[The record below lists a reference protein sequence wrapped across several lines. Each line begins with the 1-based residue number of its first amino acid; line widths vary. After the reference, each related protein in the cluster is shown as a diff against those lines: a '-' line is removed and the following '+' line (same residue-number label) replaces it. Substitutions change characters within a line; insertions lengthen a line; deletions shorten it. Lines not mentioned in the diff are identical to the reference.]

1 MRDLLAGVNDADTVT
16 LVSQGGAAPGATR
29 TLDVVHRFYRS
40 ASTASGFQSYFTA
53 GWRQFVEAHRLE
65 VGQVVAFERL
75 ERRGGRVVLGT
86 RIVREFEPPGGAPG
100 AADTPWPPPRY

>member
-1 MRDLLAGVNDADTVT
+1 MRDLLAGVNDGDTVT
-16 LVSQGGAAPGATR
+16 LVSQGGASPGSPR
-29 TLDVVHRFYRS
+29 TFDVVYRLS
-40 ASTASGFQSYFTA
+40 PAKRYARSFTHLLTT